1 MGILISVSIFLKLP
15 SHKDL
20 LTLAEYRRD
29 VPTLQKYVINCVCCI
44 WKSVITK
51 GISESNANRIDG
63 VMVIVF
69 ASSAVDRGF
78 EPKSGQPKALKISV
92 FCCCFYAK
100 HTALRSKIKYWLTRN
115 QSPILKPD
123 TNNPYNV
130 DGLLFLMSGYSLSC
144 QMYNYIP

>member
-1 MGILISVSIFLKLP
+1 MCLAALLISSSISLFL
-15 SHKDL
+15 L
-20 LTLAEYRRD
+20 LHFD
-29 VPTLQKYVINCVCCI
+29 VLCLTCSYQGLL
-44 WKSVITK
+44 
-51 GISESNANRIDG
+51 NRIDG

-78 EPKSGQPKALKISV
+78 ESRSGQPKALKICV

-130 DGLLFLMSGYSLSC
+130 DGLLFLMSGYSFSC
-144 QMYNYIP
+144 QMFNYIP